1 MERTISLE
9 KLLKYLE
16 KRAERL
22 SQEPKT
28 KDTRVIL
35 RRLNQA
41 QILES
46 IISDLE
52 TGRFDT
58 KG

>member
-1 MERTISLE
+1 MERTISLD
-9 KLLKYLE
+9 KLLEYLE

-22 SQEPKT
+22 LQEPKT

-35 RRLNQA
+35 RRFNQA

-46 IISDLE
+46 IITDLE
-52 TGRFDT
+52 SGRFDT